1 MMKQLSVKELDYYLD
16 DDLLKL
22 LNKEDIRYIY
32 LINVK
37 IISNFEKFFTT
48 FIPDSIKYF
57 VVVSPDLPIKIIKES
72 LARAKDALEV
82 SCYISSKL
90 LQKSMI
96 VIGLQSVS
104 KKEEVKEPSGSLA

>member
-1 MMKQLSVKELDYYLD
+1 MKKLSVKELGDYLD

-22 LNKEDIRYIY
+22 LNKEDIRHIY

-37 IISNFEKFFTT
+37 LISNFEKFFTT
-48 FIPDSIKYF
+48 FLPDSIKYF
-57 VVVSPDLPIKIIKES
+57 VVISSDLPIKLIKES

-90 LQKSMI
+90 PPKSMI
-96 VIGLQSVS
+96 VIGLKSVS
-104 KKEEVKEPSGSLA
+104 KKEEVKEPSSSLA